1 MSKRPDTGA
10 HAGRRTSTVQ
20 LAVVCDDATTRS
32 RDEGACSEGR
42 RPLGW
47 LFHEGPGGR
56 LDPRSQTTDARR
68 R

>member
-10 HAGRRTSTVQ
+10 PAGRRTSTAQ
-20 LAVVCDDATTRS
+20 LAVVRDIATTRA
-32 RDEGACSEGR
+32 RDEGACSDGR

-56 LDPRSQTTDARR
+56 LDPASSTGDDERR
-68 R
+68 